1 MARRGVY
8 VLVDVFLQKPFALSA
23 LLAKVRAVREGPP
36 EPPPALWGLSPAAD
50 GRVGASRRRCR

>member
-36 EPPPALWGLSPAAD
+36 EPPPAL
-50 GRVGASRRRCR
+50 